1 MKTSMKMKSSSKHIF
16 IPLITGEEGSVLKY
30 HLIHF
35 AFSGIYFFPSPTT
48 NQPLRKRKLRLN
60 APDKGRVD
68 KPRI

>member
-35 AFSGIYFFPSPTT
+35 AFSGIYFFSFPHHQSATKKKET
-48 NQPLRKRKLRLN
+48 
-60 APDKGRVD
+60 
-68 KPRI
+68 